1 MSGQENFEEL
11 ESVEDEIELLGDHQ
25 DEKIAFSN

>member
-11 ESVEDEIELLGDHQ
+11 ESVEDEIEFPGEHPE
-25 DEKIAFSN
+25 EKTGT

>member
-11 ESVEDEIELLGDHQ
+11 ESVEDEIEFHGDHQ
-25 DEKIAFSN
+25 DEKTTSIN